1 MLSAGSKLGPDETV
15 SIPGEGGT
23 GVGYR
28 AGDPRL
34 GRDVALKM
42 LPDEVAQD
50 AERLERFEHEA
61 RAAAALNYPN
71 IPPAYDAGGEGAARQ
86 GCAQVL
92 AGATLRERLRRG
104 RLVPREALD
113 AAAQAARGLAAAH
126 AKGIVHRDVKPE

>member
-50 AERLERFEHEA
+50 TERLERFEHEA
-61 RAAAALNYPN
+61 RAAAALNHPN
-71 IPPAYDAGGEGAARQ
+71 IAAVYDVGGEGAARYVVHELLQ
-86 GCAQVL
+86 GE
-92 AGATLRERLRRG
+92 TLRER
-104 RLVPREALD
+104 
-113 AAAQAARGLAAAH
+113 
-126 AKGIVHRDVKPE
+126 